1 MATDFDNPQT
11 TAEKFFSS
19 SSPEDVAGSDDLV
32 STLIDEDKAV
42 PAAQAAASDGGS
54 PDGTYVVKKGDNLTK
69 ISQELQIPLKDFA
82 TYNGITDVKLPIF
95 PGTKYKYLATQTQP
109 PVATQTQAPTAE
121 KTFSGAAGEVNEII
135 GDKVQSAISYIQD
148 KLSLKNV
155 TDLLSDSVYLSAFL
169 QTKGLIPDKANTELI
184 QKTLTDTKAAIK
196 ETATDAKTTIKA
208 IQADDRSLS
217 SQAFGLKGEQETIIE
232 PESNL
237 ATLEPAIEKNAQVVP
252 VVSETGA
259 SESNATQEKL
269 DKLPPDEA
277 KLAQLIKD
285 AIPIERPASE
295 VYTEIIKKLG
305 DQDFTSTV
313 DAKELYQ
320 QLSDDVARDTKK
332 IDDSIA
338 AIAKEEIRPTFK
350 GFDKFLAVLGAALGS
365 YGSSITGTPNFA
377 LNIINKA
384 IDADAQQF
392 LASQEIRTKS
402 LLEQR
407 QAVLQRRTDLL
418 QLGINQAN
426 RTLKA
431 TQGQRDN
438 LLKSAEVQKIID
450 DVTAAQDEALQ
461 QYKFGLVELYSDRIL
476 KQKLADNAN
485 SKLELVSDEKA
496 RTRQVKLP
504 GSQIGIFGPTMSDKQ
519 IDKAQPDIQKFFM
532 GHGKL
537 VGNSGAAQVLRE
549 TGGNADSIELA
560 EKGIIGKLIELVE
573 KEPVASK
580 IGFTETGKKVK
591 SLHTK
596 LKNHYQKEIMGAGA
610 NLTGVEV
617 EQVEKIV
624 GDPTAG
630 DILFGTYL
638 IGLRNLQNQLE
649 SQYANIID
657 IKDIKVSGEKI
668 EKTELP
674 AGMQK
679 GNNDK
684 KY

>member
-1 MATDFDNPQT
+1 MEYEIQPGDYIIALARKHNTTEEVIKSLNPKILNFNKINSGDIINLPDAQGQPADSTDVQGQPAD
-11 TAEKFFSS
+11 
-19 SSPEDVAGSDDLV
+19 
-32 STLIDEDKAV
+32 STDELIDKTIEMLPGKA
-42 PAAQAAASDGGS
+42 D
-54 PDGTYVVKKGDNLTK
+54 
-69 ISQELQIPLKDFA
+69 
-82 TYNGITDVKLPIF
+82 
-95 PGTKYKYLATQTQP
+95 TQP
-109 PVATQTQAPTAE
+109 PVVAKTTVEAPTVVSPTAE
-121 KTFSGAAGEVNEII
+121 KTFSEAASEVNEII
-135 GDKVQSAISYIQD
+135 GDKVQGVISYIQD
-148 KLSLKNV
+148 KLSLDNI
-155 TDLLSDSVYLSAFL
+155 TDLLKDKPYLYGFMQS
-169 QTKGLIPDKANTELI
+169 KGLLLDKPNVEAI
-184 QKTLTDTKAAIK
+184 QKTLTETKAAIE
-196 ETATDAKTTIKA
+196 ETAKPILANPD
-208 IQADDRSLS
+208 SLL
-217 SQAFGLKGEQETIIE
+217 SQAVGLSKKGVTKIE
-232 PESNL
+232 PKSDL

-252 VVSETGA
+252 VQIETGA

-295 VYTEIIKKLG
+295 VYTEIIEKLG
-305 DQDFTSTV
+305 EQDFTSTV

-338 AIAKEEIRPTFK
+338 AIAEEKIKPTFK

-365 YGSSITGTPNFA
+365 YGSAMTGTPNFA

-431 TQGQRDN
+431 AQGQRDN

-504 GSQIGIFGPTMSDKQ
+504 GGQTGIFGPTMSDKQ

-657 IKDIKVSGEKI
+657 IKDIKVSGGKL

-679 GNNDK
+679 GIMIKNTDG
-684 KY
+684 